1 MERIKNL
8 LELNDEQAQIVR
20 SRARKI
26 AVSAGAGTGKTRLLV
41 ARCLAELESGT
52 SGIQSVAAITFTDN
66 AAAELRERIRS
77 SIGLYI
83 RKFGERGNLTADA
96 PDKLSTASISTIH
109 GLAARI
115 MRENLS
121 DTSFPTGFETADRNE
136 ADAFLDKAVIETILK
151 LRKNGGAASEAL
163 GDLLKNE
170 FFNLDTV
177 VKNIASIVRGSS
189 EKHLPRPLERPEI
202 KPCSVE
208 SVQKLLMENDG
219 VFRSAGARKRFEDA
233 LGKTSA
239 PAPAPVRCRNLKEAA
254 EKTAGIRALKSA
266 SEEEKLAA
274 GEISDRAKSAADWLN
289 AQLTDSYLAVA
300 NEAAKRF
307 SDIKIQNSV
316 IDYEDLL
323 ENALKVLETNPA
335 VLAGYQK
342 LFRLIM
348 VDEFQDTDS
357 LQSKIINLLHGGGKG
372 TLIVVGD
379 KRQSIYG
386 FRGAEPELFGE
397 ALGSPEIE
405 RFDLP
410 TNYRTSPELLDS
422 INGFFKNIFDDY
434 IPMKSARNGAG
445 AFEAFPAEGGNAEER
460 RENEAAR
467 ISEKISELAETG
479 GFSYGDIA
487 LIFRKSGNMQTYER
501 ALRRARLPF
510 KRAGKTK
517 FFGLAEIRD
526 IVSMM
531 KLIRNPADEKAE
543 AAVLRSP
550 FFGISDTGLAR
561 YFSEKRKTRAE
572 SHGQFLGLLA
582 KGAGEPSAAA
592 RYLLSIIEEKKKI
605 NFSSPVCAA
614 QFAAYSLGYA
624 AGALALPDGR
634 SIRSNIAKFVEI
646 CGKLSE
652 KGTGLAEATLF
663 FDTRKDDRDES
674 PAADDSD
681 DSVTLMTCHAS
692 KGLEFPVVFLADA
705 DYSPARRQSGIAVS
719 SKRGVMVCHNGCGFG
734 TWKEIADE
742 GVAEEEK
749 RILYVAMTR
758 AADLIFAQRYE
769 KPRRSSF
776 AGIMESG
783 LETLP
788 GLVKSGAIP
797 PPAKKKTERSRPVP
811 AKPCEVT
818 GANLR
823 PIFQREKNVET
834 RREFCRTDKAEE
846 GETVHRFF
854 EIWDFSPDSVENL
867 VEFVTAERF
876 LPEKPIGEKI
886 ALCARN
892 FLKSPLAEMIR
903 EALCVHREYEFVIE
917 TEGEDAKEIRGGKID
932 LLLETGRG
940 TVIVDYKYTDSF
952 AAENYAGQID
962 FYSRA
967 VEKNF
972 GAKPAERYICVLPG
986 AELKNV

>member
-20 SRARKI
+20 SRARRI

-115 MRENLS
+115 MRENLF

-136 ADAFLDKAVIETILK
+136 ADALLDKSALETILK
-151 LRKNGGAASEAL
+151 LRKNGTTTSEAL
-163 GDLLKNE
+163 DALLESE

-189 EKHLPRPLERPEI
+189 EKHLSRPLKRPEI

-208 SVQKLLMENDG
+208 SVKKLLMENDG

-233 LGKTSA
+233 LGKISA

-323 ENALKVLETNPA
+323 ENALQVLETNPA

-386 FRGAEPELFGE
+386 FRGAEPELFAE
-397 ALGSPEIE
+397 ALASPGIE

-434 IPMKSARNGAG
+434 TPMKAVRSGAG

-467 ISEKISELAETG
+467 ISEKISELTETG

-487 LIFRKSGNMQTYER
+487 LIFRRSGNMQTYER

-531 KLIRNPADEKAE
+531 KLIRNPVDEKAE

-561 YFSEKRKTRAE
+561 YFSEKRKTKAK

-605 NFSSPVCAA
+605 NFSSPICAA

-634 SIRSNIAKFVEI
+634 RIRSNIAKFVEI

-652 KGTGLAEATLF
+652 KGTGLAKATLF
-663 FDTRKDDRDES
+663 FDAKKDEDES
-674 PAADDSD
+674 PVTDDSD

-705 DYSPARRQSGIAVS
+705 DYSPARRQSAIAVS
-719 SKRGVMVCHNGCGFG
+719 SARGVMVCHNGCGFG

-742 GVAEEEK
+742 GTGEEEK

-758 AADLIFAQRYE
+758 AADFIFAQTYE

-788 GLVKSGAIP
+788 GLVRKSGAIT
-797 PPAKKKTERSRPVP
+797 ASKKKTERRRPVP

-823 PIFQREKNVET
+823 PIFEREKIAET

-846 GETVHRFF
+846 GEIIHRFF

-867 VEFVTAERF
+867 AEFVTAERF

-892 FLKSPLAEMIR
+892 FLKSRLAEMVR
-903 EALCVHREYEFVIE
+903 EALRVHREYEFVIE
-917 TEGEDAKEIRGGKID
+917 TDGEDTKEIRGGKID

-952 AAENYAGQID
+952 AAENYAGQIE
-962 FYSRA
+962 FYSVA